1 MDYCCSKNI
10 LLRSIQKKLF
20 AIYYCSAIQYI
31 ICITRPKIYR
41 LLSTDSISTLVWN
54 TISLPDLYL
63 SGLDWKSSFKYDG
76 DGIETGNVIP
86 IDMVL

>member
-1 MDYCCSKNI
+1 
-10 LLRSIQKKLF
+10 
-20 AIYYCSAIQYI
+20 
-31 ICITRPKIYR
+31 
-41 LLSTDSISTLVWN
+41 
-54 TISLPDLYL
+54 LPDLYL